1 MQWRRQKLSPS
12 KMFRLFLNE
21 HRAGAVDEC
30 GRSHALAAEQD
41 VGLLGE
47 HLLDEIGVLD
57 ENHGDA
63 R

>member
-1 MQWRRQKLSPS
+1 
-12 KMFRLFLNE
+12 MFRLFLNE

-47 HLLDEIGVLD
+47 DLLDEIGVLD
-57 ENHGDA
+57 ENHWGA